1 MVLPEILPFTSISQ
15 CIKGILLTSQL
26 PSSNL
31 QGFQPVA
38 SQLIHCYCFYYSFLT
53 PFWST
58 FHIILREQ
66 IMFLFLSV
74 KFWKTIQI
82 ATKMIFSLCVNS
94 VKNLFNMCVIFS
106 EKLISSRY
114 SRRRIKT
121 LLGKSKLI
129 FYILI
134 ISSC

>member
-1 MVLPEILPFTSISQ
+1 MVLPEILSFTSISQ

-26 PSSNL
+26 PSSNFY
-31 QGFQPVA
+31 GFQPVA
-38 SQLIHCYCFYYSFLT
+38 SQLIHCYCFYYSFLI
-53 PFWST
+53 PFWSK
-58 FHIILREQ
+58 FHIILAEQ
-66 IMFLFLSV
+66 IMFLFFSAR
-74 KFWKTIQI
+74 FWKTVQI

-94 VKNLFNMCVIFS
+94 VKNLFNVCVIFS
-106 EKLISSRY
+106 EKLISARY

-121 LLGKSKLI
+121 PLGKSKPI